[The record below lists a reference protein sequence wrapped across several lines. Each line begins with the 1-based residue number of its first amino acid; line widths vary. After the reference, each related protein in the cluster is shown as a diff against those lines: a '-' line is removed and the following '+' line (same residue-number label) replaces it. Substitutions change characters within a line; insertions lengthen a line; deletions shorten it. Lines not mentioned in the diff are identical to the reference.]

1 MDNKLPGVSQIPLGN
16 PNNPANK
23 VYITI
28 FAGRKRYLSCLKQY
42 LDILLERNIIT
53 EVHLWDYVRDYA
65 DSLYIQEL
73 SKNPKYIYMKPAKK
87 YLNWNE
93 YYEYY
98 SNATYDP
105 EDILIKCD
113 DDIVFLD
120 VDQMPLYLNEIK
132 QGGIYYPNIVN
143 NDVCAYIQYKY
154 GIHNLISE
162 DDIYKKYGTDC
173 KPLTNLNIGWYTRFD
188 RAKAIH
194 REFLANPEIF
204 RINAPTLPWKGRIS
218 INMFGSRFASI
229 KEYYALFIK
238 NGKSSDEEYFSHNI
252 SKDTAVSNYIVP
264 FMNIVHFSFGLQN
277 PGDLDLLFLNSYQQL
292 SRTM

>member
-1 MDNKLPGVSQIPLGN
+1 MDNKLPEISQIPLGN

-42 LDILLERNIIT
+42 LDKLLERNIIT
-53 EVHLWDYVRDYA
+53 EVHLWDYARDPA
-65 DSLYIQEL
+65 DSIYIQDL
-73 SKNPKYIYMKPAKK
+73 SKNPKYIYIKPTKK

-98 SNATYDP
+98 SNAEYNKD
-105 EDILIKCD
+105 DILIKCD

-120 VDQMPLYLNEIK
+120 VDQIPRYLNEIK

-154 GIHNLISE
+154 SIHNLISE
-162 DDIYKKYGTDC
+162 QDIYEDYGIDYA
-173 KPLTNLNIGWYTRFD
+173 PLTGWSNGWYTRFD
-188 RAKAIH
+188 RAEAIH
-194 REFLANPEIF
+194 QEFLANPGVF
-204 RINAPTLPWKGRIS
+204 RINAQTFPWKGRIS

-229 KEYYALFIK
+229 KEYYALFMK
-238 NGKSSDEEYFSHNI
+238 YGKSNDEAYFSHEI

-264 FMNIVHFSFGLQN
+264 FMNIVHFSFGPQN
-277 PGDLDLLFLNSYQQL
+277 SSRLDMLFLDSYQKL

>member
-1 MDNKLPGVSQIPLGN
+1 
-16 PNNPANK
+16 
-23 VYITI
+23 
-28 FAGRKRYLSCLKQY
+28 
-42 LDILLERNIIT
+42 
-53 EVHLWDYVRDYA
+53 
-65 DSLYIQEL
+65 
-73 SKNPKYIYMKPAKK
+73 MKPTKN
-87 YLNWNE
+87 YLGWDE

-98 SNATYDP
+98 SNAAYHP

-120 VDQMPLYLNEIK
+120 LDQMPRYLNEIK

-162 DDIYKKYGTDC
+162 GDIYEKYGTDC

-188 RAKAIH
+188 RAEAIH
-194 REFLANPEIF
+194 RKFLEDAESF
-204 RINAPTLPWKGRIS
+204 KINAPTFPWKGRIS

-229 KEYYALFIK
+229 KEYYRLFIGH
-238 NGKSSDEEYFSHNI
+238 GKSSDEAYFSHNI
-252 SKDTAVSNYIVP
+252 SKNISVSNYNVP
-264 FMNIVHFSFGLQN
+264 FMNIVHFSFGPQN
-277 PGDLDLLFLNSYQQL
+277 SSRLDILFLDSYQKL

>member
-53 EVHLWDYVRDYA
+53 EVHLWDYVRDPA
-65 DSLYIQEL
+65 DSIYIQEL
-73 SKNPKYIYMKPAKK
+73 SKNSKYIYMKPTKN
-87 YLNWNE
+87 YQGWNE

-98 SNATYDP
+98 SNAAYDP

-113 DDIVFLD
+113 DDVVFLD
-120 VDQMPLYLNEIK
+120 VDQMPRYLNEIK

-154 GIHNLISE
+154 GIHKLISE
-162 DDIYKKYGTDC
+162 QDIYKKYGTDSA
-173 KPLTNLNIGWYTRFD
+173 PLTGWSNGWYTRFD
-188 RAKAIH
+188 RAEAIH
-194 REFLANPEIF
+194 REFLANPGVF
-204 RINAPTLPWKGRIS
+204 RINAPTFPWKGRIS
-218 INMFGSRFASI
+218 INMFGSKLASI
-229 KEYYALFIK
+229 TEYYALFMK
-238 NGKSSDEEYFSHNI
+238 HGKTDDEAYFSHEI
-252 SKDTAVSNYIVP
+252 SENAAVSNHIVP
-264 FMNIVHFSFGLQN
+264 FMNIVHFSFGPQN
-277 PGDLDLLFLNSYQQL
+277 SSRLDMLFLGSYQKL
-292 SRTM
+292 SRTE